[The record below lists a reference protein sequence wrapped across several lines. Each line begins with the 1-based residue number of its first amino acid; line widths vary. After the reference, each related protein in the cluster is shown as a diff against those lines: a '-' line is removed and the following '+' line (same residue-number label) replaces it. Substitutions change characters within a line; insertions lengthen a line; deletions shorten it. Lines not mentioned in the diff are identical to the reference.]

1 MKRNTLRWLGVT
13 VAAAV
18 SVWCWYLLKMEPESA
33 ARAAGKGVTA
43 AAQVT
48 GNGSAPKLVEPWPKF
63 GTPEFKSALKERGLK
78 WLDSR
83 GRDAAGLVAM
93 WDLTR
98 DAELLTEAAEKFPDD
113 PRVCMAMIKCTA
125 PPARS
130 GWVLSQITAEP
141 ANPEGHYLKIS
152 SLAEDDHAGA
162 LAALRQAAVLKGPRN
177 DHMAERIQTA
187 REAAIACGVNTG
199 DAARLALTILWLR
212 NLTEGTLHG
221 VLGTLYGE
229 LEEAK
234 TSGSEQRLMEIR
246 ALGLATAEKF
256 SDDQCLSIRDAM
268 DKQQL
273 KSLMMEG
280 LPDDALIGAGGPS
293 VGVLRVEVNA
303 QRKNLATHHHMEGE
317 ADAALQT
324 ASDAER
330 VDYLNNYLAHGE
342 AEAQKWLLEQ
352 AGKAK

>member
-1 MKRNTLRWLGVT
+1 MKPRTLNWL
-13 VAAAV
+13 
-18 SVWCWYLLKMEPESA
+18 
-33 ARAAGKGVTA
+33 GVTA
-43 AAQVT
+43 AAAAAVVCWYFLSMGPDPTPRKPRNWST
-48 GNGSAPKLVEPWPKF
+48 GAASLPVSQSSLEGPLPKF
-63 GTPEFKSALKERGLK
+63 GTPEFKSALKVRGLK

-98 DAELLTEAAEKFPDD
+98 DAELLTEASRKFPDD

-130 GWVLSQITAEP
+130 RWILSQITAEP
-141 ANPEGHYLKIS
+141 GNPEGYYLKIA

-162 LAALRQAAVLKGPRN
+162 LAALRQAAVLKGPCN

-187 REAAIACGVNTG
+187 REAAITCGVSTG

-212 NLTEGTLHG
+212 NLAEGTLHG
-221 VLGTLYGE
+221 VLGTIYRE

-246 ALGLATAEKF
+246 TLGLATAEKF
-256 SDDQCLSIRDAM
+256 SDDQFVSMRDDM
-268 DKQQL
+268 DAQQL
-273 KSLMMEG
+273 KSVMMEG
-280 LPDDALIGAGGPS
+280 LSDDALIGADGYS
-293 VGVLRVEVNA
+293 VGVLRAEVSS
-303 QRKNLATHHHMEGE
+303 QRKYLAAYHDMEDE
-317 ADAALQT
+317 ADAALYN
-324 ASDAER
+324 SNDADR

-342 AEAQKWLLEQ
+342 AEARKWLLEH
-352 AGKAK
+352 AGKGK